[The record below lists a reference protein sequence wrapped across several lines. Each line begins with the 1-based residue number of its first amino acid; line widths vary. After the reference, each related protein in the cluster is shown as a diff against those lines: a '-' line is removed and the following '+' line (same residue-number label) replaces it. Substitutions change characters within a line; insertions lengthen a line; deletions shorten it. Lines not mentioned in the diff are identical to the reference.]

1 MAETAWFAY
10 RLGVCSCVFTSLPT
24 TVPLPGNCQAAGPV
38 RFGRFPAVAPLLD
51 ARGRTTLDP
60 GEPYDAT

>member
-1 MAETAWFAY
+1 VVAV
-10 RLGVCSCVFTSLPT
+10 RRNGQP
-24 TVPLPGNCQAAGPV
+24 PGPV